1 MAKRKKLRVGF
12 DFDGVVAYN
21 PLRIARPFVAL
32 LKKITLRPKKLEFF
46 CPQNAWQRFC
56 WKIIHESSFFPAP
69 GFTLLKKLLKEEKIE
84 GYLLTSRYGHLE
96 EQFYRWLKKHQA
108 DKLFKGY
115 FLNKKDEQPH
125 EFKERTIKKLGL
137 DLYLDDNWDIVNYLN
152 NQQSQPEAGPPLA
165 ETINNPSPRLVRLW
179 RKQFEIHWIY
189 NIFDQSINYQHK
201 HPHLASFLKE
211 LMERFNL

>member
-1 MAKRKKLRVGF
+1 MDRARIALFNPSSTYDRITFVLRIKKRKLKVGF

-21 PLRIARPFVAL
+21 PLRIARPILFL
-32 LKKITLRPKKLEFF
+32 TKKIILQPKELSFF

-69 GFTLLKKLLKEEKIE
+69 GFTLLKKLLKKEKIE

-96 EQFYRWLKKHQA
+96 EQFYRWLKKHNA

-125 EFKERTIKKLGL
+125 KFKERMIKKLKL

-152 NQQSQPEAGPPLA
+152 SKFHIPK
-165 ETINNPSPRLVRLW
+165 S
-179 RKQFEIHWIY
+179 KQ
-189 NIFDQSINYQHK
+189 N
-201 HPHLASFLKE
+201 
-211 LMERFNL
+211 